1 MKVSYSLLLALPA
14 LSAAYPG
21 MAGMQS
27 KAEMEQYLRARH
39 AEAEADA
46 GTLQERQLIPNLVG
60 NLVGTVQALT
70 NTVSGLLG
78 SVANAVNPDNK
89 RPEAGFEFKAPGLN
103 DSRGPC
109 PGLNL
114 LANHGY
120 LPRNGYVNFGQVLQA
135 TSRGFNMGADLAS
148 VLTIFAILGNGDIAT
163 ESFYLGSGKNGIGGL
178 NRHSTVEADVSPN
191 REGKSSTNY
200 DREPETWLT

>member
-1 MKVSYSLLLALPA
+1 MKFTQAFLLALPA

-21 MAGMQS
+21 MTSADV
-27 KAEMEQYLRARH
+27 EEHLRKRQVE
-39 AEAEADA
+39 EAA
-46 GTLQERQLIPNLVG
+46 LQERQLLSGLIG
-60 NLVGTVQALT
+60 SVQALT

-78 SVANAVNPDNK
+78 AVANNIAGSDK
-89 RPEAGFEFKAPGLN
+89 RPEPGYEFKAPGPN

-120 LPRNGYVNFGQVLQA
+120 LPRNGHVTFQQVLEA
-135 TSRGFNMGADLAS
+135 TSRGFNMGADLS
-148 VLTIFAILGNGDIAT
+148 AILATFAVLADGDIAS
-163 ESFYLGSGKNGIGGL
+163 ESFYLGSLTGADGL

-191 REGKSSTNY
+191 REGKSLGSRTVN
-200 DREPETWLT
+200 RF